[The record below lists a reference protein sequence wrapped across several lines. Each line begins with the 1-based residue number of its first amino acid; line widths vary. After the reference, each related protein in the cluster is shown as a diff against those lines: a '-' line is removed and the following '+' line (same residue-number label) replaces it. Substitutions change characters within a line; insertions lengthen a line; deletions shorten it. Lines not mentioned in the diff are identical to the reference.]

1 MERREEITAK
11 LDLPAATQI
20 GVIVRD
26 MEKAV
31 EYYSKALGIG
41 PFTSI
46 TDLRPDKAWYMGE
59 LHPAHLRV
67 SRAMWGAM
75 EFELIQPVSG
85 KSPHHD
91 FLVSNGE
98 GINHLAI
105 ETTDGYDELVQRMKQ
120 AGFKP
125 IWVLETYLP
134 QFDCWGK
141 ANFFDTRSVG
151 GIIIEVSSRPWL
163 ASWLGRSGT

>member
-1 MERREEITAK
+1 MESREGMMAE
-11 LDLPAATQI
+11 LGLPAATQI

-26 MEKAV
+26 VEKAI
-31 EYYSKALGIG
+31 EHYSKALGIG
-41 PFTSI
+41 PFTPI

-67 SRAMWGAM
+67 SRALWGPM

-91 FLVSNGE
+91 FLASNGE
-98 GINHLAI
+98 GVNHLAI
-105 ETTDGYDELVQRMKQ
+105 EATDNYDELVQRIKQ

-125 IWVLETYLP
+125 IWVLETYIP
-134 QFDCWGK
+134 QFDCWGR
-141 ANFFDTRSVG
+141 ANFFDTHNVG

-163 ASWLGRSGT
+163 AAWLAGSKT

>member
-1 MERREEITAK
+1 MQNEGAFTEK
-11 LDLPAATQI
+11 LGLPPATQI

-31 EYYSKALGIG
+31 EYYSTALGMG
-41 PFTSI
+41 PFTPI
-46 TDLRPDKAWYMGE
+46 TDLKPDKNWYMGE

-67 SRAMWGAM
+67 SRVMWGPM

-85 KSPHHD
+85 KSIHQD
-91 FLVSNGE
+91 FLALNGE
-98 GINHLAI
+98 GINHLGI
-105 ETTDGYDELVQRMKQ
+105 ETDNYDALVQKMKQ

-125 IWVLETYLP
+125 VQALETYLP

-141 ANFFDTRSVG
+141 ATFFDTQGVG
-151 GIIIEVSSRPWL
+151 GIIIELSSRPWL
-163 ASWLGRSGT
+163 ASWLAQK